1 MTSKLTGFSPRS
13 ARRVAGVWTVF
24 VLASAGWA
32 LGGQLG
38 AVMAVVVGVA
48 LVFVQWWGQ
57 PAWSWAVLGLR
68 GRRPVKWNDP
78 ITLANNRSG
87 GGVRVQDGVA
97 VVAVQLLGRA
107 HRATTVTGSVTV
119 ESDNVID
126 VVELAP
132 LLRHPLDLE
141 LDSISVVTFGSRT
154 GTVGDYP
161 RVYDAE
167 IGTPP
172 YAGRRETWLIMR
184 LPVIGNTQALR
195 WRTSVG
201 AAAISVAQRVASS
214 LRCQGLRAKLATAT
228 DLAELDRRL
237 GSDAVAGSA
246 QRWKAIRGEAGWMTT
261 YAYPAEAI
269 SSRVLSQAWTLRAD
283 EVIQNVTVYPD
294 ATCTATITV
303 RTPTP
308 APTPPSVILRRLNGE
323 QAAAAAAN
331 MCGPRP
337 HLRGQ
342 RRCPLPAQLVTEIG
356 PSGVLIGKI
365 VMPAVT
371 ASICALAAHAAAHLG
386 QGRVALDW
394 LDRVDVIGHSR
405 SSGRFGADVLTA
417 AIGPADIPLLVADLA
432 YVRGM
437 VYRQLHEEDKAQI
450 WLSKATINGVL
461 TDAAKEAL
469 ADPNLRLI
477 VTDERT
483 IASRSDRWDASTA
496 KSRDQLDDDN
506 AAQRRGE
513 LLAEGRELLAK
524 QVGLAAVKQ
533 AVSALEDQLEVRMM
547 RLEHGLPVEGQTNHM
562 LLVGPPG
569 TGKTTT
575 AEALGK
581 IYAGM
586 GIVRH
591 PEIREVRR
599 SDFCGHYIGESGP
612 KTNELIEKSL
622 GRIIF
627 MDEFYSLIERHQDG
641 TPDMIGMEAVNQ
653 LLVQLETH
661 RFDFCFIGAGYE
673 DQVDEFLTVNPG
685 LAGRFNR
692 KLRFE
697 SYSPVEIVEIGHRYA
712 TPRASQLDD
721 AAREVFLDAVT
732 TIRNY
737 TTPSGQHGIDAMQ
750 NGRFARN
757 VIERAEGFRDT
768 RVVAQ
773 KRAGQPVS
781 VQDLQIITA
790 TDIDAAIRSVCS
802 DNRDMAAIV
811 W

>member
-1 MTSKLTGFSPRS
+1 M
-13 ARRVAGVWTVF
+13 
-24 VLASAGWA
+24 
-32 LGGQLG
+32 
-38 AVMAVVVGVA
+38 
-48 LVFVQWWGQ
+48 
-57 PAWSWAVLGLR
+57 
-68 GRRPVKWNDP
+68 
-78 ITLANNRSG
+78 
-87 GGVRVQDGVA
+87 
-97 VVAVQLLGRA
+97 
-107 HRATTVTGSVTV
+107 
-119 ESDNVID
+119 
-126 VVELAP
+126 
-132 LLRHPLDLE
+132 
-141 LDSISVVTFGSRT
+141 
-154 GTVGDYP
+154 
-161 RVYDAE
+161 
-167 IGTPP
+167 
-172 YAGRRETWLIMR
+172 
-184 LPVIGNTQALR
+184 
-195 WRTSVG
+195 
-201 AAAISVAQRVASS
+201 
-214 LRCQGLRAKLATAT
+214 
-228 DLAELDRRL
+228 
-237 GSDAVAGSA
+237 
-246 QRWKAIRGEAGWMTT
+246 
-261 YAYPAEAI
+261 
-269 SSRVLSQAWTLRAD
+269 
-283 EVIQNVTVYPD
+283 
-294 ATCTATITV
+294 
-303 RTPTP
+303 
-308 APTPPSVILRRLNGE
+308 
-323 QAAAAAAN
+323 
-331 MCGPRP
+331 
-337 HLRGQ
+337 
-342 RRCPLPAQLVTEIG
+342 
-356 PSGVLIGKI
+356 
-365 VMPAVT
+365 
-371 ASICALAAHAAAHLG
+371 
-386 QGRVALDW
+386 
-394 LDRVDVIGHSR
+394 
-405 SSGRFGADVLTA
+405 
-417 AIGPADIPLLVADLA
+417 
-432 YVRGM
+432 
-437 VYRQLHEEDKAQI
+437 
-450 WLSKATINGVL
+450 L

-773 KRAGQPVS
+773 KRAGNRYRFRICRSSPPPTSMPRYAACAQTTETWPRSFGSSRISASAVAKPLSPGVVQVQRLRALVGAADQPRRDS
-781 VQDLQIITA
+781 V
-790 TDIDAAIRSVCS
+790 VCPAVTS
-802 DNRDMAAIV
+802 KMHTGPSSGPR
-811 W
+811 